1 MSETRPLLVVG
12 HPGHE
17 LYLHGW
23 MEAETPTVCVLTDGS
38 GHRNPSRVD
47 FSRDCVERAGG
58 TVGSLFGQRS
68 DRDWYASLMEGDPR
82 PFVAAAG
89 KLLAEIRDGRSRLVI
104 SDARDGYNPMH
115 DAAFHLTALA
125 VEAAR
130 RQGMAVDH
138 LVSPAVGT
146 PPHEPMMIHA
156 LDDAA
161 VARKEAAFQRY
172 TPLRDEIR
180 HVRAGGALR
189 MEREAAYPI
198 YDAVRPG
205 DIPEYEQYGAER
217 VRAGAYARSLEYA
230 RDYRAVLDA
239 TRRAVLATVDA

>member
-1 MSETRPLLVVG
+1 MSEARPLLVVG

-23 MEAETPTVCVLTDGS
+23 MEAEKPTVCVLTDGS
-38 GHRNPSRVD
+38 GHRNPPRVD

-58 TVGSLFGQRS
+58 P
-68 DRDWYASLMEGDPR
+68 DWYASLMEGDSS
-82 PFVAAAG
+82 PFVAAAEQV
-89 KLLAEIRDGRSRLVI
+89 LAAIRDGRSRLVI

-130 RQGMAVDH
+130 RQGLVVEH
-138 LVSPAVGT
+138 LVSPAVGVA
-146 PPHEPMMIHA
+146 PHEPAMVHP

-161 VARKEAAFQRY
+161 VERKEAAFQRY
-172 TPLRDEIR
+172 TPLRDEIS

-189 MEREAAYPI
+189 LEREAAYPI
-198 YDAVRPG
+198 YDAVKPG
-205 DIPEYEQYGAER
+205 GIPEYQQYGAER
-217 VRAGAYARSLEYA
+217 VKAGAYSRSLEYQ
-230 RDYRAVLDA
+230 RDYRAVMDA
-239 TRRAVLATVDA
+239 ARRAVLGAVEA